1 MTTKSPAEAL
11 VRELER
17 LGTAQTRKTYLRH
30 GACEPLFGV
39 KFGDLRPIAK
49 RVGVNQEIADALWA
63 TGNMDAMTLALLVAD
78 PKQMKSRQMDTWLK
92 SANYSLLFSMLAG
105 VVARSPHALSKWKKW
120 SAAKNEKSLSA
131 AYALL
136 ASWLVQD
143 AAAVPGSCIEDA
155 LAAIESSI
163 HEAPNQARQTMNQ
176 ALIAIGIYREK
187 ERKRVY
193 QVAKKIGK
201 VEVDHGQTSCK
212 TPDAA
217 TYIDRAL
224 ASSRRKSSAC

>member
-1 MTTKSPAEAL
+1 MTAPSPADAI
-11 VRELER
+11 VTELER
-17 LGTAQTRKTYLRH
+17 LGTAQTRKTYMRH

-49 RVGVNQEIADALWA
+49 RVGTNQEIADALWA
-63 TGNMDAMTLALLVAD
+63 TGNMDAMTLALLIGD
-78 PKQMKSRQMDTWLK
+78 PSQMKSRQIDAWLK
-92 SANYSLLFSMLAG
+92 SANYSLLFGMLADL
-105 VVARSPHALSKWKKW
+105 VARSPYSFAKWKKW
-120 SAAKNEKSLSA
+120 SVAKDEKSLSA

-136 ASWLVQD
+136 ASWIVKD
-143 AAAVPGSCIEDA
+143 AAAVPQSCVKEA
-155 LAAIESSI
+155 LTAIESSI
-163 HEAPNQARQTMNQ
+163 HEAPNQARQNMNQ

-201 VEVDHGQTSCK
+201 VDVDHGQTGCK
-212 TPDAA
+212 TPDAV

-224 ASSRRKSSAC
+224 ASGRRKTNAC